1 MIPRNTGLGNIH
13 CRIFGTLDCHMLVL
27 CMRQEILDRCLSYI
41 CHHTMHGLDFTGN
54 RQSYAKLQQII
65 KLAKVY
71 IFTYCGVLICR
82 ETWVS
87 QFRIFTT
94 AWGSESARRRYYYL
108 VVFTGM
114 V

>member
-1 MIPRNTGLGNIH
+1 MRNYNKL
-13 CRIFGTLDCHMLVL
+13 
-27 CMRQEILDRCLSYI
+27 LS
-41 CHHTMHGLDFTGN
+41 N
-54 RQSYAKLQQII
+54 SVN

-71 IFTYCGVLICR
+71 IFTYCGILIFR

-94 AWGSESARRRYYYL
+94 AWGSESAKRRYHYL
-108 VVFTGM
+108 VVFTGI

>member
-1 MIPRNTGLGNIH
+1 MFVIYLPPHDAWFRFY
-13 CRIFGTLDCHMLVL
+13 RQPPEL
-27 CMRQEILDRCLSYI
+27 CETS
-41 CHHTMHGLDFTGN
+41 N
-54 RQSYAKLQQII
+54 SVN

-71 IFTYCGVLICR
+71 IFTYCGILICR

-94 AWGSESARRRYYYL
+94 AWGSESARRRCHYL